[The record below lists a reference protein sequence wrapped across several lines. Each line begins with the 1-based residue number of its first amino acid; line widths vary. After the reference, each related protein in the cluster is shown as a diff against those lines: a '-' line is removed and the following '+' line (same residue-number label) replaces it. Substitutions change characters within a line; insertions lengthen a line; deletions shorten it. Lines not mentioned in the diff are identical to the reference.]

1 MKKTIGFIA
10 LVGFSLVAARALA
23 QKPSSS
29 STQAVSAVVLLRE
42 AKAPDFRALLTSM
55 RKDWGM
61 VIDSS
66 VVGEKKATL
75 YSGGLTVVCQYVPY
89 PMAAAEV
96 RSAAS
101 GAWLWGTA
109 KEEAPRHQAQLT
121 IAVVGSG
128 QSPVGLYTAYTR
140 VAAAALESSRAYGIY
155 LPRHYLLHSREFF
168 LEAARQMARD
178 EPPVYCWV
186 YFGMFQQ
193 DGLSHAYTY
202 GLDDF
207 GMLDLEIVRSP
218 KSLPEAHAILYDA
231 AREALR
237 NGKLWREGNIL
248 ETVDGEKFLLRRTR
262 SPYLENKETL
272 QLQKL

>member
-1 MKKTIGFIA
+1 MKKTTGFIA
-10 LVGFSLVAARALA
+10 LLGFSLTAVWASA

-29 STQAVSAVVLLRE
+29 LTQAVSAVVLLRE
-42 AKAPDFRALLTSM
+42 AKAPDFRVLLTSL

-61 VIDSS
+61 IIDSS
-66 VVGEKKATL
+66 TVGDKKATF

-121 IAVVGSG
+121 IAIVGSG
-128 QSPVGLYTAYTR
+128 QLPVGLYKAYTR
-140 VAAAALESSRAYGIY
+140 VAAAVLENTRAYGIY
-155 LPRHYLLHSREFF
+155 LPRHYLLHSRDFF
-168 LEAARQMARD
+168 LEAARQMVRD
-178 EPPVYCWV
+178 ELPVYCWI

-193 DGLSHAYTY
+193 DGLSCAYTY
-202 GLDDF
+202 GLDEF
-207 GMLDLEIVRSP
+207 GMLDLELARSP
-218 KSLPEAHAILYDA
+218 KSLAEAHAILYDA
-231 AREALR
+231 AREALKS
-237 NGKLWREGNIL
+237 GKPWREGSIL
-248 ETVDGEKFLLRRTR
+248 ETVDGEKFLLRRAR